1 MSLGS
6 SRRPEARWLGKNVS
20 ATARAVVGLFFPQ
33 SQALGLDRTCHSP
46 RVQQKVVHAGVHS
59 VSYQQAARDLV
70 ELSELNIPPKQVE
83 RLTKRI
89 GQERTAERNAAVAAY
104 QRRPLME
111 KDAAADPSRP
121 CPQVAMVSVDG
132 GRLQIR
138 GSNAVS
144 GDCSS
149 HWRESKVAAL
159 ETYLSC
165 ESPEDPD
172 PHVPRCFLDLGPTI
186 RLVRG
191 LGHALPVGLDGASQG
206 DARRSKARRRSAR
219 PGRPQRLV
227 RSVVASRLTASD
239 FGPVVEQAAWERN
252 FFASR
257 RRAFL
262 GDGQAA
268 NWTIHREHF
277 SKFEPI
283 LDFVHAL
290 SYVFAAAMAGRLPA
304 EGFTVYL
311 RWIQAVWSGQV
322 ETILPELKT
331 RLAELGVP
339 PAECSESDPRRLVFE
354 SLRYLSNNAS
364 RMRYDSYR
372 RMGLPVMTSAVES
385 TIKQINRRVKGS
397 EKFWSEPGAEAILQL
412 RADYLSETE
421 PMKRFW
427 NRRQNTADGH
437 RRYRRTA

>member
-1 MSLGS
+1 M
-6 SRRPEARWLGKNVS
+6 
-20 ATARAVVGLFFPQ
+20 
-33 SQALGLDRTCHSP
+33 GLDRTGHSP

-59 VSYQQAARDLV
+59 VSYLQASRDLA
-70 ELSELNIPPKQVE
+70 ELSELRIPAKQVE
-83 RLTKRI
+83 RLTRRI
-89 GQERTAERNAAVAAY
+89 GQERTAERHAAVAAY
-104 QRRPLME
+104 QKRPLMQ

-138 GSNAVS
+138 GSNAS
-144 GDCSS
+144 SDEQSS

-159 ETYLSC
+159 ETYLSS

-172 PHVPRCFLDLGPTI
+172 PHVPRCFLDLGRTI

-191 LGHALPVGLDGASQG
+191 LGHALPAGLDDAIPEG
-206 DARRSKARRRSAR
+206 DARRSKARSRSAR

-227 RSVVASRLTASD
+227 RSVTASRLTTSE
-239 FGPVVEQAAWERN
+239 FGVVVAQAAWERN
-252 FFASR
+252 FFAAK

-277 SKFEPI
+277 STFEGI

-290 SYVFAAAMAGRLPA
+290 SYVFAAALAGRSRA
-304 EGFTVYL
+304 EGFIVYL
-311 RWIQAVWSGQV
+311 RWIQAVWAGQL
-322 ETILPELKT
+322 ETILGELES
-331 RLAELGVP
+331 RSAELGTP
-339 PAECSESDPRRLVFE
+339 PPECSESDPRRLVFE
-354 SLRYLSNNAS
+354 SLRYLRNNAS
-364 RMRYDSYR
+364 RMRYDHYR
-372 RMGLPVMTSAVES
+372 RLGLPIMTSAVES

-397 EKFWSEPGAEAILQL
+397 EKFWSEAGAEAILQL

-427 NRRQNTADGH
+427 KRRQDEVTGH
-437 RRYRRTA
+437 RRYQLSA